1 MKNDNKKLKEFQIN
15 FSYNTNKIE
24 GSYLELA
31 QVRNIFEGKRPQ
43 IKKSRIREETLLN
56 LFEIMSTLQYMN
68 DDITECEN
76 HFKCVELAIQDIKE
90 ELSKDMVKE
99 FHYLLMKDTY
109 KSKQEWFVLG
119 NWKKVPNYIAGNV
132 TALPSEVLPL
142 IEELLQEYNRKEKKS
157 LEDII
162 KFHCEYEMIHP
173 FSDGNGRTGRLIMFR
188 ECLKNDIKPFI
199 VEYATRDR
207 YYRGLSEYR
216 KDKEKGIKMLKKY
229 FTELQKKD
237 YLKNLT
243 FFKK

>member
-1 MKNDNKKLKEFQIN
+1 MNNKKLKEFQIN

-24 GSYLELA
+24 GSYLELS
-31 QVRNIFEGKRPQ
+31 QVRNIFEGKRPP
-43 IKKSRIREETLLN
+43 IKKSRFKKETLLN
-56 LFEIMSTLQYMN
+56 LLETMSTLQYMN
-68 DDITECEN
+68 DDITECKN
-76 HFKCVELAIQDIKE
+76 HFKCVEQAIQDIE
-90 ELSKDMVKE
+90 EKLSKDMIKE

-119 NWKKVPNYIAGNV
+119 NWKKVPNYIAGNM

-142 IEELLQEYNRKEKKS
+142 IEELLQEYNKKEKKS

-162 KFHCEYEMIHP
+162 EFHCEYETIHP
-173 FSDGNGRTGRLIMFR
+173 FCDGNGRTGRLIMFR
-188 ECLKNDIKPFI
+188 ECIKNNIKPFV

-216 KDKEKGIKMLKKY
+216 EDKEKGIKRLKKY
-229 FTELQKKD
+229 FIELQKKD

-243 FFKK
+243 F

>member
-1 MKNDNKKLKEFQIN
+1 MNNKKLKEFQIN

-24 GSYLELA
+24 GSYLELS
-31 QVRNIFEGKRPQ
+31 QVRNIFEGKRPP
-43 IKKSRIREETLLN
+43 IKKSRFKKETLLN
-56 LFEIMSTLQYMN
+56 LLETMSTLQYMN
-68 DDITECEN
+68 DDITECKN
-76 HFKCVELAIQDIKE
+76 HFKCVEQAIQDIE
-90 ELSKDMVKE
+90 EKLSKDMIKE

-119 NWKKVPNYIAGNV
+119 NWKKVPNYIAGNM

-142 IEELLQEYNRKEKKS
+142 IEELLQEYNKKEKKF

-162 KFHCEYEMIHP
+162 EFHCEYETIHP
-173 FSDGNGRTGRLIMFR
+173 FCDGNGRTGRLIMFR
-188 ECLKNDIKPFI
+188 ECLKNNIKPFV
-199 VEYATRDR
+199 VEYATREQ

-216 KDKEKGIKMLKKY
+216 EDKEKGIKMLKKY

-243 FFKK
+243 FF

>member
-1 MKNDNKKLKEFQIN
+1 MKTEQEKFKKFQIS
-15 FSYNTNKIE
+15 FAYNTNKIE
-24 GSYLELA
+24 GSWLELS
-31 QVRNIFEGKRPQ
+31 QVEKIFNGKHPE
-43 IKKSRIREETLLN
+43 IKKDKFKTETLLN
-56 LFEIMSTLQYMN
+56 PFETMTSLKYMQ

-76 HFKCVELAIQDIKE
+76 HFKCVERAIQDIEE
-90 ELSKDMVKE
+90 ELSKDMIKE

-119 NWKKVPNYIAGNV
+119 NWKKVPNYIGNHR
-132 TALPSEVLPL
+132 TALPFDVNTV
-142 IEELLQEYNRKEKKS
+142 IEELLEKYNSKQQKT

-162 KFHCEYEMIHP
+162 EFHCEYEIIHP
-173 FSDGNGRTGRLIMFR
+173 FADGNGRTGRLIMFR
-188 ECLKNDIKPFI
+188 ECIKNNIKPFV

-216 KDKEKGIKMLKKY
+216 EDKEKGIKMLKKY

>member
-1 MKNDNKKLKEFQIN
+1 MKNDDKKIKEFQIN

-43 IKKSRIREETLLN
+43 IKKSRIRKETLLN

-68 DDITECEN
+68 DDITECKN
-76 HFKCVELAIQDIKE
+76 HFKCVEQAIQDIE
-90 ELSKDMVKE
+90 EKLSKDMIKE

-119 NWKKVPNYIAGNV
+119 SWKKVPNYIAGNV

-162 KFHCEYEMIHP
+162 EFHCEYETIHP

-188 ECLKNDIKPFI
+188 ECLKNNIKPFI

-207 YYRGLSEYR
+207 YYKGLSEYR
-216 KDKEKGIKMLKKY
+216 DNKEKGIKMLKKY

>member
-1 MKNDNKKLKEFQIN
+1 MKNDDKKIKEFQIN

-43 IKKSRIREETLLN
+43 IKKSRIRKETLLN
-56 LFEIMSTLQYMN
+56 PFETMSTLQYMN

-76 HFKCVELAIQDIKE
+76 HFKCVEHIMQNMEE
-90 ELSKDMVKE
+90 ELSKDMIKE

-119 NWKKVPNYIAGNV
+119 SWKKVPNYIAGNM

-162 KFHCEYEMIHP
+162 EFHCEYEMIHP

-188 ECLKNDIKPFI
+188 ECLKNNIKPFI

-207 YYRGLSEYR
+207 IIEVFRNIR
-216 KDKEKGIKMLKKY
+216 KIKKKV
-229 FTELQKKD
+229 
-237 YLKNLT
+237 
-243 FFKK
+243 

>member
-1 MKNDNKKLKEFQIN
+1 MKTEQEKFKEFQIN
-15 FSYNTNKIE
+15 FAYNTNKIE
-24 GSYLELA
+24 GSYLELS

-43 IKKSRIREETLLN
+43 IKKSRIRKEILLN
-56 LFEIMSTLQYMN
+56 PFETMSTLQYMN

-76 HFKCVELAIQDIKE
+76 HFKCVEQAIQDIEE
-90 ELSKDMVKE
+90 ELSKDMIKE

-119 NWKKVPNYIAGNV
+119 GWKKVPNYIAGNM
-132 TALPSEVLPL
+132 TALPSEILPL

-162 KFHCEYEMIHP
+162 EFHCEYEMIHP

-199 VEYATRDR
+199 VEYATRER
-207 YYRGLSEYR
+207 YYRGLTLYR
-216 KDKEKGIKMLKKY
+216 ENKEEGVKYLSKY
-229 FTELQKKD
+229 FRELQKK
-237 YLKNLT
+237 NT
-243 FFKK
+243 FKKLDILK

>member
-1 MKNDNKKLKEFQIN
+1 
-15 FSYNTNKIE
+15 
-24 GSYLELA
+24 
-31 QVRNIFEGKRPQ
+31 
-43 IKKSRIREETLLN
+43 
-56 LFEIMSTLQYMN
+56 MSALQYMN

-76 HFKCVELAIQDIKE
+76 HFKCVEQAIQDIEK
-90 ELSKDMVKE
+90 ELSKDMIKE

-119 NWKKVPNYIAGNV
+119 SWKKVPNYIAGNM

-162 KFHCEYEMIHP
+162 EFHCEYEMIHP

-188 ECLKNDIKPFI
+188 ECIKNNIKPFV

-207 YYRGLSEYR
+207 YYRGLTLYR
-216 KDKEKGIKMLKKY
+216 ANKEEGVKYLSKY
-229 FTELQKKD
+229 FSELQKK
-237 YLKNLT
+237 NS
-243 FFKK
+243 FKKLDILR

>member
-1 MKNDNKKLKEFQIN
+1 MNNKKIKEFQIN

-24 GSYLELA
+24 GSYLELS
-31 QVRNIFEGKRPQ
+31 QVRNIFEGKRPP
-43 IKKSRIREETLLN
+43 IKKSRFKKETLLN
-56 LFEIMSTLQYMN
+56 LLETMSTLQYMN
-68 DDITECEN
+68 DDITECKN
-76 HFKCVELAIQDIKE
+76 HFKCVEQAIQNIE
-90 ELSKDMVKE
+90 EKLSKDMIKE

-119 NWKKVPNYIAGNV
+119 NWKKVPNYIAGNM

-162 KFHCEYEMIHP
+162 EFHCEYEMIYP

-216 KDKEKGIKMLKKY
+216 EDKEKGIKMLKKY

-237 YLKNLT
+237 HLKNLT
-243 FFKK
+243 FF